1 MSLSRV
7 ILEKGLIKTWQSVTA
22 WHCQYP
28 LTVMWIALELI
39 EPTHSWSP
47 EVVYHMFGLRVVQEN
62 YPVWSWGP
70 FGHPAESSASAF
82 YKVFLRITPH
92 KQLFNNFKNIYIYIT
107 QKIDELHFIYWHH
120 ITPCKGHTALEQKV
134 VKINGDLVMIQNI
147 TNL

>member
-62 YPVWSWGP
+62 YPV
-70 FGHPAESSASAF
+70 
-82 YKVFLRITPH
+82 
-92 KQLFNNFKNIYIYIT
+92 
-107 QKIDELHFIYWHH
+107 
-120 ITPCKGHTALEQKV
+120 
-134 VKINGDLVMIQNI
+134 
-147 TNL
+147 